1 MSSAELETSKRLARL
16 RDLCAGDG
24 ARLDLLE
31 AALALSAL
39 RHDEAIDLAPYRLHV
54 AAMSADLADLV
65 RRRGGTPESLA
76 EVLAQ
81 SYAYR
86 GDSETYDDLQNAD
99 LARVIERRQGLPVA
113 LSILYL
119 HVARA
124 QGWTAEGLAFP
135 GHFLLRVEIDGARH
149 VVDPFHDGCVRD
161 AADLRD
167 LLRQV
172 LGSTAELRPATS
184 IRYPIARCCCG
195 SRTTSASGSPSER
208 IGPVRRNRST
218 ACWRS
223 RRTGQNCCSRPDSST
238 RGSTSA
244 GQRSPL
250 SSGFSRSTAAAAIPN
265 CASARQACC
274 RNCAAG
280 LTDGQ

>member
-1 MSSAELETSKRLARL
+1 MSSVELETNRRLARL

-24 ARLDLLE
+24 ERLDLLE

-39 RHDEAIDLAPYRLHV
+39 RHDDTVDLAPYRLHV

-65 RRRGGTPESLA
+65 RRRGASPESLA

-161 AADLRD
+161 AADLRNALKEHVRFID
-167 LLRQV
+167 
-172 LGSTAELRPATS
+172 SAELRPAHFDPVPDREVLLRLENNVRLRLVKREEWDGAAQS
-184 IRYPIARCCCG
+184 LDRMLAIA
-195 SRTTSASGSPSER
+195 PD
-208 IGPVRRNRST
+208 
-218 ACWRS
+218 
-223 RRTGQNCCSRPDSST
+223 RPELLFE
-238 RGSTSA
+238 A
-244 GQRSPL
+244 GQLNTRL
-250 SSGFSRSTAAAAIPN
+250 DKRRAAIAAFQQFLDVDGGRGDPELRQR
-265 CASARQACC
+265 ASALLQELR
-274 RNCAAG
+274 RG
-280 LTDGQ
+280 LN